1 MNWTLTVCTV
11 LILSAS
17 RPACAK
23 QVKIKN
29 YQADHWDYALLGGSD
44 AVTAGFHVHLQH
56 FKALEQL
63 GWAPRRQSG
72 YLD

>member
-1 MNWTLTVCTV
+1 MNFKCNIELQYFF
-11 LILSAS
+11 IS
-17 RPACAK
+17 
-23 QVKIKN
+23 VKIKN